1 MKPRM
6 RYVKVAAAIGAMLAV
21 AGLSGCHGHYGHG
34 HGHGSRS
41 HYYYDQPRH
50 NYDGGQKYRRHR
62 GYGSSGYGSGA
73 RPPMSWEK

>member
-50 NYDGGQKYRRHR
+50 NYDGGQKFRQHRR
-62 GYGSSGYGSGA
+62 YGD
-73 RPPMSWEK
+73 RDNRHMEWDK